1 MPTASSTTTANG
13 SRFGVQLAWDAH
25 GYEGLG
31 RALVAAAAAVCST
44 GSWAQDREEADVAR
58 LERVVVTGTHIPQT
72 DIEGALPVQV
82 IRREEIE
89 RSGVTTV
96 EQLLERVPA
105 NFNPVNA
112 ASTIGNGTNP
122 GLSSANLRG
131 LGGGSTLVLLNGRR
145 LANYA
150 FDGESVDLNSIPLAA
165 IDRVEVLKDGA
176 SAIYGTDAIAGVVN
190 FILRRDYAGAEISA
204 DIAATQHGGGNGGYV
219 NAAFGTGDPARDGY
233 NLFAALSYQ
242 KDQALKALDR
252 DFARTGYR
260 PELGINKLI
269 PITFPANIIDFEGN
283 KALNPTFA
291 NGCAPPSSLPIGSNA
306 DDPDHF
312 FDLACGYDGATAIDL
327 LPEVERASAMLR
339 GTWRADASV
348 DVFAEA
354 LLGRNRFD
362 AQIAPF
368 GTRAFTSFGDLLYS
382 AGGPYYPAA
391 FAAAN
396 KLSGDLPFSYRA
408 TELGPRF
415 NSTTTDMQRY
425 VLGAQGQA
433 AGWDYDVAAVYSA
446 NSQQNDY
453 SGSYVYL
460 SKFVAALNTGLI
472 NPWGPSGPE
481 GDALLASTAYSGT
494 PQTAHGSTSLV
505 NAFASR
511 NITRLAAGPLALAL
525 GAEARR
531 ERLSYDWDPAVL
543 TGDSPIDTAQ
553 QSASGSRNVL
563 ALFAELSVPIAA
575 GLDAQLAARYDDYSD
590 FGSTTNPKVALRWQ
604 PLRELLLRGSWGTGF
619 RAPPLYTLYAPTSDD
634 GLMGGVK
641 DPIRCPVTG
650 SMDDCRGIVQIYGGG
665 NPDLQA
671 ETSTQW
677 NLGLVLEPASGLS
690 IGVDYWNIVQ
700 DGIIS
705 PLAPEDALRY
715 PDEFADRIIRGPVD
729 PAHPELP
736 GPIVAIDGSQ
746 INHGTTKTSGID
758 VFFNWAA
765 PVQDWGRLRVGL
777 QGTYVRQ
784 WETQIDGVNYV
795 SMLGSAVYGAPVP
808 RWRST
813 LTFDWTR
820 GPWGATL
827 AQVYSSGYTD
837 ALPGGDAQ
845 PRQVSAW
852 SSWDLQARYSGFD
865 GWQLAAGIRNLFDT
879 EPPLSNQDTSFQVG
893 YNPQVAAPLGRAFYL
908 RVGYAFK

>member
-1 MPTASSTTTANG
+1 MQPPSG
-13 SRFGVQLAWDAH
+13 AH
-25 GYEGLG
+25 GCGSLG
-31 RALVAAAAAVCST
+31 RGLLAAAGALCCG
-44 GSWAQDREEADVAR
+44 GSWAEERAEADVAR

-105 NFNPVNA
+105 NFNPVKA
-112 ASTIGNGTNP
+112 ASTIGNGTSP

-176 SAIYGTDAIAGVVN
+176 SAIYGTDAIAGVIN

-219 NAAFGTGDPARDGY
+219 NAAFGTGDTVRDGY
-233 NLFAALSYQ
+233 NIFAALSYQ
-242 KDQALKALDR
+242 KDQALKAIDR
-252 DFARTGYR
+252 AFARTGYR
-260 PELGINKLI
+260 PELGINNLSA
-269 PITFPANIIDFEGN
+269 ITFPANIIDFVGDS
-283 KALNPTFA
+283 ALNPTFA
-291 NGCAPPSSLPIGSNA
+291 NGCAPPSSLPI
-306 DDPDHF
+306 DDPDPF
-312 FDLACGYDGATAIDL
+312 FAEACGYDAATAIDL
-327 LPEVERASAMLR
+327 LPAVERASAMLR

-362 AQIAPF
+362 TQIAPF
-368 GTRAFTSFGDLLYS
+368 GTRAFTSFGLVAYP
-382 AGGPYYPAA
+382 AGGPYYPSA

-396 KLSGDLPFSYRA
+396 ELKGELPFSFRA

-425 VLGAQGQA
+425 MLGAQGQA
-433 AGWDYDVAAVYSA
+433 AGWDYDFAAVYSA
-446 NSQQNDY
+446 NSQQVAY

-472 NPWGPSGPE
+472 NPWGPSDPDGN
-481 GDALLASTAYSGT
+481 ALLASTAYSGT

-511 NITRLAAGPLALAL
+511 EIGRLAAGPLALAL
-525 GAEARR
+525 GAEARH
-531 ERLSYDWDPAVL
+531 EHLSYDWDPAVL
-543 TGDSPIDTAQ
+543 TGDSPIDVAQ

-575 GLDAQLAARYDDYSD
+575 GLDAQLAARFDDYSD

-619 RAPPLYTLYAPTSDD
+619 RAPPLYALYAPTSDA
-634 GLMGGVK
+634 GLMTGVV
-641 DPIRCPVTG
+641 DPIRCPETD
-650 SMDDCRGIVQIYGGG
+650 SQQDCSGTVQLYGGG
-665 NPDLQA
+665 NPGLQA

-677 NLGLVLEPASGLS
+677 NLGLVLEPAPGLS

-700 DGIIS
+700 DGIIA

-715 PDEFADRIIRGPVD
+715 PDEFGDRILRGPAD
-729 PAHPELP
+729 PETPGLP

-758 VFFNWAA
+758 VLLNWAA
-765 PVQDWGRLRVGL
+765 PAQAWGQLRVGL

-795 SMLGSAVYGAPVP
+795 SMLGGAVYGAPVP

-827 AQVYSSGYTD
+827 SQVYSGGYVETRSAKD
-837 ALPGGDAQ
+837 GRLW
-845 PRQVSAW
+845 QVGAAA
-852 SSWDLQARYSGFD
+852 SWDLQARYAGFD
-865 GWQLAAGIRNLFDT
+865 GWQIAAGIRNLFDA
-879 EPPLSNQDTSFQVG
+879 EPPPSDHGQSFQTG
-893 YNPQVAAPLGRAFYL
+893 YNPQAASPLGRVFYL
-908 RVGYAFK
+908 RAGYSFK